1 MTSIFSS
8 TIFALL
14 AASVTTVQVPT
25 TLPSDVTVNHGIIW
39 QTDKSGDDS
48 QGFFLIHNNGGT
60 PDILTAWSCTIAG
73 QTVLVDGDGKPLS
86 NLKIPPNQ
94 TITLGP
100 RGPHLELRNNRFSII
115 EGSVIPCSVTFQ
127 NDGEMQ
133 VMLYST
139 PMPKS

>member
-8 TIFALL
+8 AIFALL
-14 AASVTTVQVPT
+14 ATSVTTVQVPS
-25 TLPSDVTVNHGIIW
+25 TLPSDITINHGVIW

-48 QGFFLIHNNGGT
+48 QGFFLIHNTGGT

-73 QTVLVDGDGKPLS
+73 QTILAGGDNKPLE
-86 NLKIPPNQ
+86 NLTIPPKQ

-115 EGSVIPCSVTFQ
+115 EGSVIPCSMTFQ
-127 NDGEMQ
+127 NDGEIQ
-133 VMLYST
+133 VLLYSM